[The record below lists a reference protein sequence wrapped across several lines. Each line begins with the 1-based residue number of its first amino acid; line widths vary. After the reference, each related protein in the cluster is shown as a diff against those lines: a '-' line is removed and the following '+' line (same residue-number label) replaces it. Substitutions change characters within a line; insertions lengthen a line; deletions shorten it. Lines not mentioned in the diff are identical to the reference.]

1 MRACLR
7 QQGSVILQRLTA
19 QLKLCP
25 SERLREKRYFGR
37 FSRFAGCALA
47 LRQAQGRVE
56 LFIFKSLAAR
66 MNPCPDNPRA
76 STRETGFHFMATVGF
91 FRSLFLLVR

>member
-1 MRACLR
+1 MMTGLCE
-7 QQGSVILQRLTA
+7 GSNLEVA
-19 QLKLCP
+19 
-25 SERLREKRYFGR
+25 EKRLFVWR
-37 FSRFAGCALA
+37 SSRFAGCALA

-76 STRETGFHFMATVGF
+76 SARETDFHFMATVGF